1 MLSIHFWS
9 RGLIDTGA
17 DVSLIDS
24 SYAKRLGVRADQNR
38 QIIIKDLNKSRI
50 PAKHCTISVTSI
62 RNYKL
67 SVPFN
72 FYLFENLYSIID
84 AHLLIG
90 MNVINE
96 ISRKYGGFLIPMI
109 KNGEKLKNSINQ
121 DKGLVLMAKKSKW
134 AFLDWD
140 ESGEPRTYDEAIQ
153 EAIKILN
160 NDILTESYRHLN
172 KIGKGYF

>member
-1 MLSIHFWS
+1 M
-9 RGLIDTGA
+9 
-17 DVSLIDS
+17 
-24 SYAKRLGVRADQNR
+24 
-38 QIIIKDLNKSRI
+38 
-50 PAKHCTISVTSI
+50 
-62 RNYKL
+62 
-67 SVPFN
+67 
-72 FYLFENLYSIID
+72 YSIID

-172 KIGKGYF
+172 KIGKGYAPSREALQKEFGGFVKALGRRRLKYEDILKKAGLGKKKSVKTSKWAFLDIDKNGIALSKKKRLEFIFQ